1 MFAGSFAAGM
11 YYGACRPWRRSE
23 ILVSIAKSTQRID
36 HAASSKTVVVPKTD
50 TISTPVV
57 LSTILWL
64 FVISCAIPIA
74 AERPLYLRECLLSD
88 EHSAPVCVLSDTSI
102 AVYTSLTMS
111 AERYHGD
118 DGAADRRK
126 NNFARRGI
134 QSARQMLLVKRVLEK
149 KRMA

>member
-23 ILVSIAKSTQRID
+23 ILVSIAKSTQRLD

-102 AVYTSLTMS
+102 ADTSLTMS

-118 DGAADRRK
+118 DGAADRSK